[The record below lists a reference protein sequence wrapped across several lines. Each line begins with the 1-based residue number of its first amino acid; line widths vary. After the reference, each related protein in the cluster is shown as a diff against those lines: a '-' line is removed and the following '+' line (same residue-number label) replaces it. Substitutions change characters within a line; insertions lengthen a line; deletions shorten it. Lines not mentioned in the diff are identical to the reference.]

1 MMTDSIEIK
10 NLWVSYPTFQLQD
23 VSFNVPMGSIVGF
36 VGENGAG
43 KSTTIKAIL
52 GLTKI
57 GGGEIKILGEN
68 SDKLP
73 PEMKEKIG
81 VVFDSIS
88 FPPSLNAN
96 QLDKV
101 LGGIYKTWDSKVFFD
116 YIRKFNLPPKMKIK
130 DYSKGMEMRLSIGAA
145 LSHNPEILVLDE
157 PTGGLDPIM
166 RREILDLLYEFIQQ
180 ENHSVLMSTHITG
193 DLEQI
198 ADYICFIHEGKIV
211 FFKDRNEMTEKYRII
226 RCDDNELAAIDKED
240 IIGVRRGKFCNE
252 ILTENSEKYPNLTAD
267 RASIEEIMVYYVKEG
282 A

>member
-116 YIRKFNLPPKMKIK
+116 YIRKFSLPPKMKIK

>member
-1 MMTDSIEIK
+1 MNDSIEIK
-10 NLWVSYPTFQLQD
+10 NLRVNFPTFQLKD

-52 GLTKI
+52 GLLKI
-57 GGGEIKILGEN
+57 DGGEIKVLGEDVGRL
-68 SDKLP
+68 SPKL
-73 PEMKEKIG
+73 KEKVG
-81 VVFDSIS
+81 VVFDSIP
-88 FPPSLNAN
+88 FPPSLNAK

-101 LGGIYKTWDSKVFFD
+101 LGGIYKTWDSRVFFGYAD
-116 YIRKFNLPPKMKIK
+116 RFKLPPKMKIK
-130 DYSKGMEMRLSIGAA
+130 DYSKGMAMRLSIGAA
-145 LSHNPEILVLDE
+145 LSHNSEILVLDE

-252 ILTENSEKYPNLTAD
+252 ILTENSEKYPDLTAD